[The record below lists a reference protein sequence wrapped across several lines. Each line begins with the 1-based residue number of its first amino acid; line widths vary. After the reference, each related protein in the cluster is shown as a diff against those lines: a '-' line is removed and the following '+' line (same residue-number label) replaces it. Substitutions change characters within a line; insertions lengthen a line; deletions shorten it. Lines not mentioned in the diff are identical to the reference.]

1 MTPAATPSSD
11 AFEERVSFFG
21 RRGTLLTAAHV
32 VDDATH
38 ELAVALAAA
47 DGTCR
52 MWSLQRVERHP
63 NEDVAVGIVPLPTES
78 VPGSPIQLSTDAH
91 HSSGEWMVWGYPE
104 DAMYDLVFDGR
115 AVARQTCLRER
126 LYPTAAI
133 RNRSPSS
140 PRNATVRVRGL
151 AGPGVS
157 GGPVI
162 LRYRRSPDWPAIGV
176 YIGERIAVHGG
187 LFVSH
192 VACLDELCHWIP
204 ETLERS
210 LAEEAS
216 AIR

>member
-1 MTPAATPSSD
+1 M
-11 AFEERVSFFG
+11 
-21 RRGTLLTAAHV
+21 
-32 VDDATH
+32 DDATH
-38 ELAVALAAA
+38 ELALALAAA
-47 DGTCR
+47 DGTWR

-78 VPGSPIQLSTDAH
+78 VPESPIQLSTDAD

-115 AVARQTCLRER
+115 AVARPDLVYVSGYIRRR
-126 LYPTAAI
+126 LSGIEVP
-133 RNRSPSS
+133 
-140 PRNATVRVRGL
+140 RVRGTQLYECGGL

-176 YIGERIAVHGG
+176 YIGERIAVDRG
-187 LFVSH
+187 LFIPY
-192 VACLDELCHWIP
+192 VARLAELCHWIP